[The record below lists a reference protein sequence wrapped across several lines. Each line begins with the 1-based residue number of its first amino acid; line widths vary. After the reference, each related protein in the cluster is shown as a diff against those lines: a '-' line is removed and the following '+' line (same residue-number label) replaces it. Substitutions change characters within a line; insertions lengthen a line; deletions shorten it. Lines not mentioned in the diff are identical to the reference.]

1 MILIGAK
8 LSGIY
13 KIGGNMSQ
21 IGMRLKNEYLP
32 ATMGAVT
39 IGIIVG
45 IIVALFNI
53 CLNFLSNTAVTI
65 YTYVQENW
73 YMVPIFLAGLIIL
86 AVSMAY
92 IHKKRPQ
99 VRGGGMPQTIAL
111 SKGEVKFKWYQVL
124 WSNIVCSFMSF
135 FAGLPVGAEGPSM
148 FVGASSANGVWK
160 TCKYRPFMRK
170 YLITAGA
177 SSGLAATFNAPLAG
191 ILFAI
196 EKIHRKFSPLLLYI
210 VGIAVIFSTIVFH
223 LLDILLG
230 SSIEPFFNFSFL
242 SVFPFEYFWVLI
254 ILGLAIGVS
263 AVIFQLILTKTQSFT
278 DKHTKGFPYWIRLI
292 CAFVFTGV
300 IGLFFIDAITGGRG
314 LIEKVSSA
322 DFSLQ
327 LIGILLLIKLFL
339 ITVCYNSGA
348 TGGLFIPSLCIG
360 ALVGGLC
367 GHLFMICGLPSEY
380 YTSIVCFSMLGFLT
394 GMTHAPMSSLVLL
407 IEMTGFTG
415 NLLSCGI
422 VIVAAYTIA
431 LVLRPKSLYEE
442 QVDRLVKNTGYNE
455 SEPAKT
461 KHIEVTEKSVLIN
474 KRVSD
479 IFLPQSVAISSITR
493 NDKKIVSDSETR
505 FRVGD
510 KVQFIYQGACKE
522 KVGMYLKDIAGKP
535 KTEEIWDFEGQ

>member
-1 MILIGAK
+1 
-8 LSGIY
+8 
-13 KIGGNMSQ
+13 MSQ
-21 IGMRLKNEYLP
+21 LGMRIKNEYWP
-32 ATMGAVT
+32 ATVSAV
-39 IGIIVG
+39 IIGIAVGIIVG
-45 IIVALFNI
+45 LFNL
-53 CLNFLSNTAVTI
+53 CLNFLSTTAVTI
-65 YTYVQENW
+65 YTGVKDNL
-73 YMVPIFLAGLIIL
+73 FLLPVFFGGLILL
-86 AVSMAY
+86 AVLMAF
-92 IHKKRPQ
+92 IHKKHPQ
-99 VRGGGMPQTIAL
+99 VRGGGLPQTIAL
-111 SKGEVKFKWYQVL
+111 SKGEVKYKWYKVL

-148 FVGASSANGVWK
+148 FVGSASANGVWK
-160 TCKYRPFMRK
+160 TCGYRPFMRK

-223 LLDILLG
+223 LLDLLFG
-230 SSIEPFFNFSFL
+230 SSIEPFFNFEFL
-242 SVFPFEYFWVLI
+242 SVFPFELFWVLI
-254 ILGLAIGVS
+254 ILGGVIGLS
-263 AVIFQLILTKTQSFT
+263 AVLFQLILTKTQSFT
-278 DKHTKGFPYWIRLI
+278 DKHTTKFPYWFRLI
-292 CAFVFTGV
+292 CAFVLTGA
-300 IGLFFIDAITGGRG
+300 IGLFFIDAITGGRW
-314 LIEKVSSA
+314 LIENVASV
-322 DFSLQ
+322 DFSVQ

-339 ITVCYNSGA
+339 ITICYNSGA
-348 TGGLFIPSLCIG
+348 TGGLFIPSLCVG

-367 GHLFMICGLPSEY
+367 GHLLIQCGLSPDY

-407 IEMTGFTG
+407 IEMSGFTG

-422 VIVAAYTIA
+422 VIVGAYSVA

-442 QVDRLVKNTGYNE
+442 QVDRLVKNTGYDEN
-455 SEPAKT
+455 EPAKT
-461 KHIEVTEKSVLIN
+461 KHIEVTEKSVLIG

-493 NDKKIVSDSETR
+493 NEKKIVSDSETR
-505 FRVGD
+505 FKIGD

-535 KTEEIWDFEGQ
+535 MTDEIWDYESQ